1 MEKKNDMISKE
12 QLKEI
17 RIDVLKVWT
26 HIDRIAAVLSDDGST
41 EVKEAVEQLKK
52 AGSAAF
58 SAASKIR
65 IAENA
70 REK

>member
-1 MEKKNDMISKE
+1 MVSKE

-17 RIDVLKVWT
+17 RVDALKIWT
-26 HIDRIAAVLSDDGST
+26 RLDRIAAVLSDDGSKD
-41 EVKEAVEQLKK
+41 VKEAVEQLKK

>member
-1 MEKKNDMISKE
+1 MVTKE

-17 RIDVLKVWT
+17 RVDVLKIWT
-26 HIDRIAAVLSDDGST
+26 RLDRIAAVLSDDGSKD
-41 EVKEAVEQLKK
+41 VKEAVEQLKK